1 MESWVVLTL
10 IGVQLVTLF
19 GFVLVERRD
28 PNATLAWILGVVL
41 VPVLGVLLYLVFGLQ
56 RTIKRH
62 KQAERVAR
70 RLRGVY
76 HRWRVA
82 QKARG
87 EGTARL
93 PSRTRA
99 LVDLGVHAAQADAC
113 PGNEVGLLIDGA
125 QTYAAMR
132 DAIDSAKDHVHIE
145 FYIIQPD
152 ETGVALR
159 DLLVEKARLG
169 LEVRVL
175 CDALGSVRLP
185 SDFWEPLTRA
195 GGRAAMFSPLR
206 LAPRLRRRDHVNFRN
221 HRKIVVIDGRIGLTG
236 GINIGREYLG
246 LDPRIGAWRDTHLS
260 IEGPAVLGLQQTFI
274 EDWLQT
280 TDELLDDER
289 YFPAPAETL
298 PGDAVVQI
306 IASGPDRP
314 WAVIHQI
321 HFLAIAQAE
330 HRVWL
335 TTPYFVP
342 DRVLTESLVT
352 AALRGVDVRILVPRR
367 SDSRLVDWASRFYF
381 HELLMAGVRIYEYD
395 AGFLHA
401 KTLVV
406 DDWCA
411 AVGSAN
417 MDIRSFK
424 LNYELTAFVYGQA
437 LAKALARQY
446 HLDLVSAQPVPRDY
460 DRKLSYFQK
469 VLHNFAGLLSPLL

>member
-10 IGVQLVTLF
+10 LGIQLVTLF

-62 KQAERVAR
+62 KQAENVAR
-70 RLRGVY
+70 QLRAVY

-87 EGTARL
+87 EGTARM
-93 PSRTRA
+93 PQRTRA
-99 LVDLGVHAAQADAC
+99 LVDLGLHASGADAC
-113 PGNEVGLLIDGA
+113 PGNQVGLLIDGA

-132 DAIDSAKDHVHIE
+132 DAIERARDHVHIE

-152 ETGVALR
+152 ETGVGLR
-159 DLLVEKARLG
+159 ELLVERARAG
-169 LEVRVL
+169 VEVRVL
-175 CDALGSVRLP
+175 CDALGSLRLP
-185 SDFWEPLTRA
+185 SDFWAPLIA
-195 GGRAAMFSPLR
+195 VGGKAAFFSPLR

-221 HRKIVVIDGRIGLTG
+221 HRKIVVIDGRVGLTG

-246 LDPRIGAWRDTHLS
+246 LDRDIGAWRDTHLI
-260 IEGPAVLGLQQTFI
+260 IEGAAVLGLQQTFI

-289 YFPAPAETL
+289 YFPAPADL
-298 PGDAVVQI
+298 APGDAVVQV

-321 HFLAIAQAE
+321 HFLAIAQSQQ
-330 HRVWL
+330 RVWL

-342 DRVLTESLVT
+342 DRVLTEALVT
-352 AALRGVDVRILVPRR
+352 AALRGVDVRLLVPGK

-381 HELLMAGVRIYEYD
+381 PELLQAGVRIYEYD

-417 MDIRSFK
+417 MDVRSFK
-424 LNYELTAFVYGQA
+424 LNYELTAFVYGQN
-437 LAKALARQY
+437 LAQALARQY
-446 HLDLVSAQPVPRDY
+446 HLDLLSAKPVPADFER
-460 DRKLSYFQK
+460 RLSYFRK
-469 VLHNFAGLLSPLL
+469 ILYNFAGLLSPLL